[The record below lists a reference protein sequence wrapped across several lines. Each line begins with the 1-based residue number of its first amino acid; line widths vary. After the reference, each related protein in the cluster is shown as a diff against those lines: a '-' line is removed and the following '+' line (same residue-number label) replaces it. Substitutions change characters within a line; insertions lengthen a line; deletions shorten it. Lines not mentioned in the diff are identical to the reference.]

1 MARIILNN
9 NRTPAA
15 AAAAAN
21 DRACVR
27 RMKYRRNDPRGI
39 TGGPGEVRSK
49 SKIGRT
55 RGLRDTAS
63 RMKFRERYA
72 NQTASIRRSGVAA
85 AALSR
90 SANLPGAA
98 FRLGPPSPQSE
109 ILRPC
114 SPRIP
119 RRRAPREICKSG
131 ESTTCTREQP
141 RSEEKDRR
149 KRRRRRK
156 EIPLEFETRT
166 KRRDAM
172 AGFSN
177 EEKGAT
183 YVTTRRALES

>member
-9 NRTPAA
+9 NRTPAAAA

-39 TGGPGEVRSK
+39 RGGPGAVRSK

-55 RGLRDTAS
+55 GGLRDTAS

-90 SANLPGAA
+90 SANLPGRG
-98 FRLGPPSPQSE
+98 FRSGPPSPQRDPPAV
-109 ILRPC
+109 L
-114 SPRIP
+114 
-119 RRRAPREICKSG
+119 AAD
-131 ESTTCTREQP
+131 
-141 RSEEKDRR
+141 SEEANAARNLQVRR
-149 KRRRRRK
+149 KHDVHERAA
-156 EIPLEFETRT
+156 E
-166 KRRDAM
+166 KRREREEE
-172 AGFSN
+172 
-177 EEKGAT
+177 EEKKRDSAR
-183 YVTTRRALES
+183 VRDEDEEERRDGGIQ